1 MANVELEE
9 TKKKFEK
16 VKIELDE
23 KRKSRKSLIIENQ
36 EYQSNLE
43 AMEDKLVKFNTKI
56 QELRQDRDNYKGALE
71 ISEKNLNNAKMQW
84 ENDKFNFE
92 NKIEDLQD

>member
-23 KRKSRKSLIIENQ
+23 KRKSRKSLIIEN
-36 EYQSNLE
+36 
-43 AMEDKLVKFNTKI
+43 
-56 QELRQDRDNYKGALE
+56 
-71 ISEKNLNNAKMQW
+71 
-84 ENDKFNFE
+84 
-92 NKIEDLQD
+92 